1 MYYIYIQLY
10 AAGVNDMRCCLFLGI
25 GGVYYTSGRVY
36 WAAFFCSFSCCS
48 ISHIHCYFYYYI
60 LLREKREER
69 DAMGRQ
75 IPMNNGR
82 GGSSSSGRGRTGGG
96 RGRGRG
102 RAGGRTNYNNSR
114 PIQSTNY
121 NNSRPIQSTK
131 GKSKETTSQEVAGD
145 RKISPKSVALTP
157 NTNGNTFDS
166 SSAAA
171 IATISTSINE
181 FTNQM
186 QSIKQTTNET
196 VSLQQQSRTAVQHNA
211 KEDST
216 NNNIVSTKLMK
227 LQSHITVG
235 LQCLSKVNIALEE
248 LSTQTKIASN
258 TLEQMQVDVIDV
270 IQEQQKEIDNIIMSS
285 SKQKKKESLA
295 DETLREVIEAR
306 PQYLT
311 GSTTAYVTWLEN
323 ELDIL
328 TLSDLQECVT
338 ECINDEGGNIGVLAR
353 GDNGQVWIKNGMKGA
368 FRRYVMSV
376 SGGVKSDDGMNLKS
390 SGDKQDGKTSPKCF
404 LGPPPDERKKISPV
418 LPINSS
424 ALPISDRSNNGA
436 RGILP
441 PFGNGGYGSDVGNNK
456 KSGNREE
463 VGGWSCPACT
473 LINQEQAQNC
483 SMCGSPRVI
492 HESKEGGAVEQS
504 LLAQQANAAEEAA
517 RKVDDERLEW
527 ERKAKIQAKEEENRR
542 IAMQQAALDRAQ
554 AIAKQ
559 RKQQEEEKRKAEAL
573 RLEEEKRL
581 HEEKIQQK
589 KAEKE
594 SRIAAAMAAK
604 AKQDDEDRAAEAIE
618 RKRRMEAMREK
629 KDALAK
635 QVDTGVYTPATSM
648 PTPATLPLQSVQPKS
663 KSTVVS
669 IGASPS
675 EQKSAAS
682 VSIGTSQNKQKV
694 KSASGSSTLSSKST
708 TTSTSIIKTHRKEEY
723 VLKNTRLAS
732 YIKETPQTNSG
743 IYVSPI
749 FAFLQNKHT
758 IDKGQRLLKLEC
770 QTKECL
776 MKVHKLNEEKKEME
790 KELSKFTKEEEK
802 FVKVSSSSQMCLFI
816 CCFHLR

>member
-1 MYYIYIQLY
+1 
-10 AAGVNDMRCCLFLGI
+10 
-25 GGVYYTSGRVY
+25 
-36 WAAFFCSFSCCS
+36 
-48 ISHIHCYFYYYI
+48 
-60 LLREKREER
+60 
-69 DAMGRQ
+69 MGRQ

-96 RGRGRG
+96 GRGRG
-102 RAGGRTNYNNSR
+102 RAAGRTNHNNTR

-131 GKSKETTSQEVAGD
+131 GKGKETTSQEVGD
-145 RKISPKSVALTP
+145 RKISPKSVAPTP
-157 NTNGNTFDS
+157 NSNGNTFDS
-166 SSAAA
+166 SSSAEA
-171 IATISTSINE
+171 IATVSNSINE

-186 QSIKQTTNET
+186 QSIQQTTDET
-196 VSLQQQSRTAVQHNA
+196 VSLQQQSRIAVQHNP
-211 KEDST
+211 T

-227 LQSHITVG
+227 LQSNIKVG

-270 IQEQQKEIDNIIMSS
+270 IQEQQKEIDNIIMLS
-285 SKQKKKESLA
+285 SKKKKKESSLA
-295 DETLREVIEAR
+295 DEKLREVIEAR

-311 GSTTAYVTWLEN
+311 GSTDAYVTWLEN

-338 ECINDEGGNIGVLAR
+338 ECINDEGGNIDVLAR

-368 FRRYVMSV
+368 FRRYVMGI
-376 SGGVKSDDGMNLKS
+376 SGGIKSDDGMKLKS

-404 LGPPPDERKKISPV
+404 LGPPPDERKKIS
-418 LPINSS
+418 S
-424 ALPISDRSNNGA
+424 ALPIDRSNNEA
-436 RGILP
+436 REILP
-441 PFGNGGYGSDVGNNK
+441 PFGDGEYGSNVGNNE

-492 HESKEGGAVEQS
+492 PKEGGQVGQS
-504 LLAQQANAAEEAA
+504 LLAQQVNAAGEAA
-517 RKVDDERLEW
+517 RKADKERLEW
-527 ERKAKIQAKEEENRR
+527 ERKAKMQAKDEENRR
-542 IAMQQAALDRAQ
+542 IAMQQQAALDRAQ
-554 AIAKQ
+554 SIAKQ

-581 HEEKIQQK
+581 HEERVQQK

-594 SRIAAAMAAK
+594 ARIAAAMAAK
-604 AKQDDEDRAAEAIE
+604 AKQDEEDRAAEAIE
-618 RKRRMEAMREK
+618 MKRRLEAMREK

-635 QVDTGVYTPATSM
+635 QVDTGVYTPAPTI
-648 PTPATLPLQSVQPKS
+648 PTPSTPTQSSQTKS
-663 KSTVVS
+663 KKSTVVS
-669 IGASPS
+669 IGPSPS
-675 EQKSAAS
+675 EQKSAVS
-682 VSIGTSQNKQKV
+682 VSIGASMNKQKV
-694 KSASGSSTLSSKST
+694 KSASGSTTLSSKST
-708 TTSTSIIKTHRKEEY
+708 ITSTSITKPHRKEEY

-802 FVKVSSSSQMCLFI
+802 FVEVSSSWFI
-816 CCFHLR
+816 L